1 METVQ
6 DRLNEELS
14 KGNSIADW
22 AIGYYLTAGNTHSP
36 VLKISIFQFIEE
48 TQHNTKVLIDY
59 LGSMMWIN
67 CRPENVRYGWGGK
80 NCPSPEGKELRRK
93 LEAIKT

>member
-6 DRLNEELS
+6 DRLNKELS

-48 TQHNTKVLIDY
+48 SEFNTKVLVDY

-67 CRPENVRYGWGGK
+67 LRPHSVYYGWGGE
-80 NCPSPEGKELRRK
+80 NAPSPTGKELRRK
-93 LEAIKT
+93 LEAIKV